1 MKSWISFKN
10 KSSKE
15 LFNDDIL
22 ITDINIEQ
30 PKLKTYTVDVP
41 YANGV
46 LDFSLTNGAVYE
58 NRTITIKIYL
68 EGENKTDLRNIQYSK
83 LSMWLTSNK
92 LEKLFVSTIE
102 NYYFLGKVMSI
113 TIDKEYFKSAEITIT
128 FEVEPY
134 KYAIRNEIIEK
145 TVYNGDTILLPNL
158 NMPTSPVVTSSVPI
172 TLIFNDKNIQ
182 YPKGTYKNYDLT
194 LSAGYNKVV
203 VNLAA
208 GLTSANIKIEYKKG
222 VL

>member
-15 LFNDDIL
+15 LFNDDVL
-22 ITDINIEQ
+22 ITDINIGQ

-41 YANGV
+41 YANSV
-46 LDFSLTNGAVYE
+46 LDFSLVNGAVYE
-58 NRTITIKIYL
+58 NRIITIKIYL
-68 EGENKTDLRNIQYSK
+68 EGENKTDLRNKKYSM
-83 LSMWLTSNK
+83 LNEWLTSNK
-92 LEKLFVSTIE
+92 LEKLFISTIE
-102 NYYFLGKVMSI
+102 NFYFLGKVTSI

-134 KYAIRNEIIEK
+134 KYAIRDEIIEK
-145 TVYNGDTILLPNL
+145 TVYNGDAILLPNL

-182 YPKGTYKNYDLT
+182 YPKGTYRNYDLT